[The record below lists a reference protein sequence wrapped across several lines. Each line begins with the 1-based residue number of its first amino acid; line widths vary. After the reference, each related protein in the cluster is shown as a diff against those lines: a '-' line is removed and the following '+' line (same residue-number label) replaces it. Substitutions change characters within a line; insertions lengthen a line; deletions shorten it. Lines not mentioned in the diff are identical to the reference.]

1 MTANLTKQEIQ
12 DQLEENG
19 GNISAVARHFN
30 VSRQTIYNHIKK
42 ERMITYNKLLTIRES
57 KRQEIVEEA
66 VTQLEKAVKSGNRWA
81 IEHILSTKGN
91 SYLTHFK
98 NYSEKIV

>member
-1 MTANLTKQEIQ
+1 
-12 DQLEENG
+12 
-19 GNISAVARHFN
+19 
-30 VSRQTIYNHIKK
+30 
-42 ERMITYNKLLTIRES
+42 MITYNKLLTIRES

-81 IEHILSTKGN
+81 IERILCTKDN
-91 SYLTHFK
+91 SYLQHFK